1 MPGEKKNKNKI
12 NKNKYEKKTNSG
24 QCSSTREQARKK
36 FVGWGADG
44 VPDSRCSNFTG
55 YQEGKEKRWMR

>member
-1 MPGEKKNKNKI
+1 MK
-12 NKNKYEKKTNSG
+12 KKTNSG